1 MNILYASIGLLDGRT
16 EKFKQQTVTKDVEA
30 FIRKLMEYTLESR
43 KTGLYRFKDVQG
55 GKAAGIER
63 LAGNVLARKGKQ
75 PAAKLPGH

>member
-30 FIRKLMEYTLESR
+30 FIRKLME
-43 KTGLYRFKDVQG
+43 
-55 GKAAGIER
+55 
-63 LAGNVLARKGKQ
+63 